1 MAKGRFRDRFNA
13 TVWFSVGI
21 SGGRGLELR
30 LGLVLGLWLQIAR
43 V

>member
-1 MAKGRFRDRFNA
+1 MAKCRCRGRFNA
-13 TVWFSVGI
+13 AVWFSVGI
-21 SGGRGLELR
+21 SRGPGLELR